1 MYYMVYYIKNLT
13 HMYHITFLKSKMFL
27 ISEHMWP
34 KLFQVRKVFSLSL
47 TQLSKISDFNI
58 PNLQIGTLR

>member
-1 MYYMVYYIKNLT
+1 
-13 HMYHITFLKSKMFL
+13 MYHITFLKSKMFL